1 MRNRGIVSIITP
13 AYNAGRF
20 IAETMRSVLG
30 QTYDYWEMIIVD
42 DCSTDETCVIVER
55 AKAEDSR
62 IQLIKHSR
70 NRGPAGARNTGLE
83 MAQGRFIA
91 FLDSD
96 DMWLPTKIEKQLLFM
111 SEKNAVFSFTQYRRI
126 IDMGNK
132 IKIGR
137 VIKIPPQISY
147 EDLLKNTAIA
157 TSTVIIDREA
167 TGPFQMKD
175 TYYDD
180 YALWLDIL
188 KRGFT
193 ADGLREDLVRYRV
206 VGKSVSR
213 NKVNSAKCVWRTYR
227 KVENL
232 NWIISAWC
240 FLNYTLNAFV
250 KYRKF

>member
-1 MRNRGIVSIITP
+1 
-13 AYNAGRF
+13 
-20 IAETMRSVLG
+20 
-30 QTYDYWEMIIVD
+30 
-42 DCSTDETCVIVER
+42 
-55 AKAEDSR
+55 
-62 IQLIKHSR
+62 
-70 NRGPAGARNTGLE
+70 
-83 MAQGRFIA
+83 
-91 FLDSD
+91 
-96 DMWLPTKIEKQLLFM
+96 
-111 SEKNAVFSFTQYRRI
+111 
-126 IDMGNK
+126 MGNK

-137 VIKIPPQISY
+137 LIKIPPQISY
-147 EDLLKNTAIA
+147 KDLLKNTAIA

-240 FLNYTLNAFV
+240 FLNYALNAFV